1 MPTLSLRRARKVTWR
16 GSVLRSFATRRKQGR
31 FLRTT
36 LKQWVT
42 FFFKGNSSFPFP
54 ESVTVFVTFL
64 GVVNYFCVLCVS
76 HTVFSTSVE
85 EWLQMHDLHV
95 KKIRIPERKLPEN
108 VQNSRCM
115 LLLLAQ
121 IVIKK
126 GKNINISLN
135 QNVSIGDPKTTVTWA
150 FPLQHCLK
158 RETFISRLAC
168 TLAKLLQSFD

>member
-1 MPTLSLRRARKVTWR
+1 MYWGALQQGGSKGDFWELPWNSESLSSLRETH
-16 GSVLRSFATRRKQGR
+16 L
-31 FLRTT
+31 
-36 LKQWVT
+36 
-42 FFFKGNSSFPFP
+42 FPFP